1 MSRSYRKIVADYHR
15 QCPHHVALTNGGD
28 WRSDYC
34 SRAHYAV
41 TGGALMGWSEG
52 GRSVY
57 GFQTA
62 EQAVAPS
69 SVGRIGNTRLLWP
82 DRRRSDPL

>member
-62 EQAVAPS
+62 EQVVAFQ
-69 SVGRIGNTRLLWP
+69 RWA
-82 DRRRSDPL
+82 DRQYSAPVARSP